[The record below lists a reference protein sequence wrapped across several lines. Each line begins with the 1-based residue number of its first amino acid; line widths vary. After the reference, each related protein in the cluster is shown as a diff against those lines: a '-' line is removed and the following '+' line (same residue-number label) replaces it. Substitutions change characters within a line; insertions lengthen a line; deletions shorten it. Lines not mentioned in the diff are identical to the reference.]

1 VFEGAKMMDGV
12 ARACERRPRTIIVA
26 AILLTCFMAYGVT
39 KVSMTTDFKKF
50 LPEGYPSVKTTL
62 ELENKFGG
70 TSYEMILLKADN
82 VTKAEIIRDMLTLEN
97 ALRSD
102 PRLEN
107 YAKMYY
113 SYVDYVGQY
122 IPNYALLPDDLLE
135 ASVETLLENFS
146 SNSQTSGTISRLL
159 TADRKAAVVYIYINT
174 RLTRSELMDKT
185 TVLREFVENFEKTH
199 ANLTASVGG
208 TYSSYSDIMAMMNR
222 DNRVLIPAAMI
233 LVVVILFLTFKR
245 FSDVLLCFM
254 VIGLGSMWAIGTMGH
269 LGLDFTMIHVALIPL
284 LLGMG
289 VDYSI
294 YILNRYYEGRG
305 KGLRAEKAIR
315 VSVGTIGVAI
325 LMCVVTTVIGF
336 VSFSISDLPPVQ
348 TLGILAALGILFNFI
363 LATTL
368 LPSIIFLRD
377 RKKIGAVKAI
387 VAKRGRKVGRVL
399 SSAATGAERHK
410 TLVVLV
416 VAGVVVMCSI
426 AALGVSTTMSFETF
440 LPSDVESITTQ
451 NEIEELFGGQSQL
464 FVLAKGNLLTPGALW
479 SMYQFENSVLSDP
492 RNPQQLIT
500 SSLSLAKMVYSQ
512 ALAMGENLPSLT
524 ESKIAAIVDNLRATS
539 PTQMNMFLTEDNSMS
554 AILFYVNATTDK
566 EMEQATEIVRAHVPT
581 FTGMFLNLTTN
592 GDPAVGGEPAIIA
605 DILGSILSGMIK
617 TTLIALVLCLIV
629 LIIIFK
635 SPVMGAMCILP
646 VALVLALE
654 LGTLRL
660 LGWSLDVLTMG
671 ISALII
677 GSGIDYSIQMVYRFR
692 EEWKTR
698 GRPPQEAIRTTV
710 MNTGT
715 AILAAMATTVG
726 VFVVLALSRMP
737 ALGRFGGLTAIVIT
751 YALLAALFVLPC
763 VIMFY
768 ALRKRRHAQP
778 TNVK

>member
-1 VFEGAKMMDGV
+1 MMNKI
-12 ARACERRPRTIIVA
+12 ARMCERRPRTVILVA
-26 AILLTCFMAYGVT
+26 VLLSCFMAYGVT

-62 ELENKFGG
+62 EFENQFGT
-70 TSYEMILLKADN
+70 TSSEMILLKADD
-82 VTKAEIIRDMLTLEN
+82 VTKADVIKAMLALEN

-113 SYVDYVGQY
+113 SYVDYVIQY
-122 IPNYALLPDDLLE
+122 IPNYELLPDNLLE
-135 ASVETLLENFS
+135 ASVEALLENFS

-174 RLTRSELMDKT
+174 RLARSELIDKT
-185 TVLREFVENFEKTH
+185 TVLRECVENFEKTH

-208 TYSSYSDIMAMMNR
+208 TYSSYSDIMETMNR

-233 LVVVILFLTFKR
+233 LVVVILFLIFRR
-245 FSDVLLCFM
+245 FSDILLCFM

-269 LGLDFTMIHVALIPL
+269 LGLDFTMVHVALIPL

-289 VDYSI
+289 VDYFI
-294 YILNRYYEGRG
+294 YILNCYYEGRG
-305 KGLRAEKAIR
+305 KGLRTEKAIR
-315 VSVGTIGVAI
+315 VSVSTIGVAI
-325 LMCVVTTVIGF
+325 LMCMVTTVIGF
-336 VSFSISDLPPVQ
+336 ASFSISDLPPIQ
-348 TLGILAALGILFNFI
+348 TLGILAGLGILFNFI

-377 RKKIGAVKAI
+377 RRKIGEVKAI
-387 VAKRGRKVGRVL
+387 VAKRGKRVDRAL
-399 SSAATGAERHK
+399 SSAATGAERHRK
-410 TLVVLV
+410 LVVLV
-416 VAGVVVMCSI
+416 VVGVVALCSI

-440 LPSDVESITTQ
+440 LPSDVESIVTQ
-451 NEIEELFGGQSQL
+451 NEVEKLFGGQSQL
-464 FVLAKGNLLTPGALW
+464 FVLAKGNLLTPGALR

-500 SSLSLAKMVYSQ
+500 GSLSLAKMVYSQ
-512 ALAMGENLPSLT
+512 ALAIGENLPSLT

-539 PTQMNMFLTEDNSMS
+539 STQMNMFLTEDNSTS

-566 EMEQATEIVRAHVPT
+566 EMGQATEIVRAHVPE
-581 FTGMFLNLTTN
+581 FTGDFIDLTTN

-605 DILGSILSGMIK
+605 DILGGITSGMIK
-617 TTLIALVLCLIV
+617 TTLVALVLCLIV
-629 LIIIFK
+629 LAIIFK
-635 SPVMGAMCILP
+635 SLWMGAMCILP
-646 VALVLALE
+646 VALVLTFE
-654 LGTLRL
+654 FGTLRL
-660 LGWSLDVLTMG
+660 LGWSLDVLTLG

-715 AILAAMATTVG
+715 SILAAMATTVG
-726 VFVVLALSRMP
+726 VFGVLALSRMP

-751 YALLAALFVLPC
+751 YALLAALFILPC
-763 VIMFY
+763 IIMFY
-768 ALRKRRHAQP
+768 ALRKRKAHA
-778 TNVK
+778 TSKH

>member
-1 VFEGAKMMDGV
+1 MDGV

-26 AILLTCFMAYGVT
+26 TILLTCFMAYGVT

>member
-1 VFEGAKMMDGV
+1 MMDGV

-26 AILLTCFMAYGVT
+26 TILLTCFMAYGVT